1 MTRARSARSA
11 RGFTLIEVLVS
22 LVVVVIGM
30 FGVMAVLRTTG
41 RANRLA
47 RQLSGATAC
56 ATQIVEDLRA
66 TDPSTLGSTGTYADI
81 VASDGT
87 TYHKS
92 YTVAAV
98 PTLAT
103 VVMITATATFNDD
116 FDGSLHTASLQLLR
130 TTREKL

>member
-1 MTRARSARSA
+1 MRRARSARSA
-11 RGFTLIEVLVS
+11 RGFTLVEVLVS

-56 ATQIVEDLRA
+56 ATQIMEDLRA
-66 TDPSTLGSTGTYADI
+66 TDPSKMGASGTYADL

-92 YTVAAV
+92 YSMAAI
-98 PTLAT
+98 PTSTT

-116 FDGSLHTASLQLLR
+116 VDGTLHTASLQLIR
-130 TTREKL
+130 TTKEKL